1 MVAIVTTKYRCGG
14 DWIPEHM
21 CRFADVRDIFGIPE
35 ERIFSRS
42 ESSGY
47 VGDFFVIFGVVM
59 YQISR
64 MSGSLLFRM
73 ITCVVYH

>member
-1 MVAIVTTKYRCGG
+1 MVAIVTTKYRRGS

-42 ESSGY
+42 ESSG
-47 VGDFFVIFGVVM
+47 DIFVIFGVVM
-59 YQISR
+59 YQITG
-64 MSGSLLFRM
+64 MSG
-73 ITCVVYH
+73 VPAV